1 MSSTVIPSYRKSIS
15 VSLSFFFQ
23 CGCFPYFI
31 NVFFCHS
38 FSDIRY
44 GIKFAEKNIG
54 FNGKYY
60 TFPWFLS
67 FLLKKFLQL
76 QQL

>member
-1 MSSTVIPSYRKSIS
+1 MDFFVRDMHSLIPVEVKS
-15 VSLSFFFQ
+15 VDGTTLSLNKL
-23 CGCFPYFI
+23 I
-31 NVFFCHS
+31 EKDS

-67 FLLKKFLQL
+67 FLLKKFLQMH
-76 QQL
+76 QS

>member
-1 MSSTVIPSYRKSIS
+1 MDFFVRDMHYLIPVEGKS
-15 VSLSFFFQ
+15 VDGTTLSLKKL
-23 CGCFPYFI
+23 I
-31 NVFFCHS
+31 EKDS

-67 FLLKKFLQL
+67 FLLKKFLQMH
-76 QQL
+76 QS